1 MTGAGWHRVKVRS
14 SVMLLREARS
24 SLSFWKKRHLYP
36 GCCPNHLSTLRETS
50 PKTLKRRVKKRIPEK
65 WNQSP
70 HSSQGPL
77 DFSFP
82 WVNKSP
88 LLLKTSKWIFY
99 FIQRELPIKHGGK
112 STSYM
117 ISKAL
122 KSFTST
128 LLSCHSPVPTTLQA
142 TGPPVHCTDLVFLLW
157 CCQHVFSPSVCCC
170 PSSLTLTSPQH
181 STLTLTRPT
190 DWPSRL
196 SIPALTC
203 LRPVQFQ
210 QPRKRSRGG
219 QSGCELEIVLGA
231 TGKCCIW
238 SPSTVT
244 SWRKLYNRLVGISS
258 FSRLPWWLSGKE
270 SSCQCRRHG
279 FDPWIEM
286 IAWRR
291 EWRPTPVFLP
301 GEFHGQRSLVGYS
314 P

>member
-1 MTGAGWHRVKVRS
+1 MEAS
-14 SVMLLREARS
+14 QLLTR
-24 SLSFWKKRHLYP
+24 
-36 GCCPNHLSTLRETS
+36 S
-50 PKTLKRRVKKRIPEK
+50 PKPSRVSLPPSFHVTL
-65 WNQSP
+65 
-70 HSSQGPL
+70 L
-77 DFSFP
+77 C
-82 WVNKSP
+82 P
-88 LLLKTSKWIFY
+88 LLSRQPGLQFTAPTSLF
-99 FIQRELPIKHGGK
+99 P
-112 STSYM
+112 
-117 ISKAL
+117 
-122 KSFTST
+122 
-128 LLSCHSPVPTTLQA
+128 
-142 TGPPVHCTDLVFLLW
+142 LW

-170 PSSLTLTSPQH
+170 PSSLTLISPQH

-190 DWPSRL
+190 DWPSPL

-291 EWRPTPVFLP
+291 EWRTTPVFLP
-301 GEFHGQRSLVGYS
+301 GESHGQRSLLGYS